1 MLIILRAGQR
11 ITVAEADLGEV
22 LDMTANDIMY
32 RIRLYVGDTDKKSL
46 SDWEV
51 LSSVNDA
58 LRLMAEE
65 SARLGGSMFRMK
77 SNVTITAGSAS
88 LPTGYLQVIKAFN
101 GTGGE
106 LLNVSTDIPDDGEFS
121 ITGGSLSSGEA
132 TVELW
137 YFGYPAAV
145 VSADSTIN
153 LPESMAV
160 PLARVASL
168 LLANKIGDAVLMAD
182 YFSGGKMDKSER
194 KE

>member
-1 MLIILRAGQR
+1 
-11 ITVAEADLGEV
+11 
-22 LDMTANDIMY
+22 MTANDIMCKV
-32 RIRLYVGDTDKKSL
+32 RLYVGDTDKKSI
-46 SDWEV
+46 SDWEIIN
-51 LSSVNDA
+51 SINDA

-65 SARLGGSMFRMK
+65 SARLVGSMFRMK

-88 LPTGYLQVIKAFN
+88 LPTGYLRVIKAFN
-101 GTGGE
+101 STGGE
-106 LLNVSTDIPDDGEFS
+106 LLNVSTDTPDEGEFS

-145 VSADSTIN
+145 VSADNTIN

-182 YFSGGKMDKSER
+182 YFSGGKLETPEQKR
-194 KE
+194 

>member
-1 MLIILRAGQR
+1 
-11 ITVAEADLGEV
+11 
-22 LDMTANDIMY
+22 MTANDIMY

-51 LSSVNDA
+51 LNSVNDA

-88 LPTGYLQVIKAFN
+88 LPAGYLQVIKAFN

-121 ITGGSLSSGEA
+121 VTGGSLSSGEA

-137 YFGYPAAV
+137 YFGYPETVLSVASTIDLPDSYISPVAR
-145 VSADSTIN
+145 VSAALLKNNID
-153 LPESMAV
+153 EAV
-160 PLARVASL
+160 AT
-168 LLANKIGDAVLMAD
+168 AD
-182 YFSGGKMDKSER
+182 YFMGAKLNRQEQKG
-194 KE
+194 

>member
-1 MLIILRAGQR
+1 
-11 ITVAEADLGEV
+11 
-22 LDMTANDIMY
+22 MTANDIMY

-51 LSSVNDA
+51 LNSVNDA

-88 LPTGYLQVIKAFN
+88 LPAGYLQVIKAFN

-121 ITGGSLSSGEA
+121 VTGGSLSSGEA

-137 YFGYPAAV
+137 YFGYPTV

-168 LLANKIGDAVLMAD
+168 LLANKIEDAVTLAG
-182 YFSGGKMDKSER
+182 YFMGNKKHQEI
-194 KE
+194 KEVTI

>member
-1 MLIILRAGQR
+1 MI
-11 ITVAEADLGEV
+11 
-22 LDMTANDIMY
+22 ANDVMY
-32 RIRLYVGDTDKKSL
+32 KVRLYIGDTYKSKM
-46 SDWEV
+46 SDWEIINGI
-51 LSSVNDA
+51 NDA

-65 SARLGGSMFRMK
+65 SARLSGSLFRMN
-77 SNVTITAGSAS
+77 SDLTVTNGEVG
-88 LPTGYLQVIKAFN
+88 LPVGYLSLIKAFD
-101 GTGGE
+101 GSGIE
-106 LLNVSTDIPDDGEFS
+106 LLNVYTDDPEAGEF
-121 ITGGSLSSGEA
+121 GVYGSTLRSGESA
-132 TVELW
+132 VELW

-153 LPESMAV
+153 LPESMVV

>member
-1 MLIILRAGQR
+1 
-11 ITVAEADLGEV
+11 
-22 LDMTANDIMY
+22 MTANDIMCKV
-32 RIRLYVGDTDKKSL
+32 RLYVGDTDKKSI
-46 SDWEV
+46 SDWEIIN
-51 LSSVNDA
+51 SINDA

-65 SARLGGSMFRMK
+65 SARLVGSMFRMK

-88 LPTGYLQVIKAFN
+88 LPTGYLRVIKAFN
-101 GTGGE
+101 STGGE
-106 LLNVSTDIPDDGEFS
+106 LLNVSTDTPDEGEFS

-145 VSADSTIN
+145 VSADNTIN

-182 YFSGGKMDKSER
+182 YFSGGKLEIPEQKR
-194 KE
+194 

>member
-11 ITVAEADLGEV
+11 ITVAGADLGEV
-22 LDMTANDIMY
+22 LNMTANDIMY

-51 LSSVNDA
+51 LNSVNDA

-88 LPTGYLQVIKAFN
+88 LPAGYLQVIKAFN

-121 ITGGSLSSGEA
+121 VTGGSLSSGEA

-168 LLANKIGDAVLMAD
+168 LLANKIEDAVTLAG
-182 YFSGGKMDKSER
+182 YFMGNKKHAESPKG
-194 KE
+194 

>member
-1 MLIILRAGQR
+1 M
-11 ITVAEADLGEV
+11 AEALGEV
-22 LDMTANDIMY
+22 LDMKANDIMY

-51 LSSVNDA
+51 LNSVNDA

-88 LPTGYLQVIKAFN
+88 LPTGYLRVIKAFN
-101 GTGGE
+101 STGGE
-106 LLNVSTDIPDDGEFS
+106 LLNVSTDTPDEGEFS

-137 YFGYPAAV
+137 YFGYPSSV
-145 VSADSTIN
+145 ISASSEIALPDSHST
-153 LPESMAV
+153 
-160 PLARVASL
+160 PLARVATAL
-168 LLANKIGDAVLMAD
+168 IANKIDEAVALAD
-182 YFSGGKMDKSER
+182 YFIGTTFKKQEI
-194 KE
+194 KEVTI